1 MALPSSGQISFNDV
15 RTEMSQSS
23 ALNYSFIEWA
33 SGNFASGGF
42 SNSNYNINTPIN
54 VLSGVNTFFEG
65 YIYSGVS
72 MSQWYSYN
80 STISFS
86 TGVTASL
93 IRPVVDYCYPS
104 SMVVF
109 DAGTSNTT
117 YTINI
122 SGSTAPDIGSFL
134 GPGLV
139 VYYGKPWS
147 VDGKTTGSATVIT
160 GSGIAGGGFIDDIT
174 GTDMSFNYSYTYDA
188 NKGRY
193 LYFVYYSSNCG
204 A

>member
-1 MALPSSGQISFNDV
+1 MGLPSSGQMSFNDV
-15 RTEMSQSS
+15 RIEMSQSS
-23 ALNYSFIEWA
+23 APNYSFIEWA
-33 SGNFASGGF
+33 SGNYASGGV

-54 VLSGVNTFFEG
+54 VLSGTNTFFVG
-65 YIYSGVS
+65 NVYSGVS

-80 STISFS
+80 STASFS

-93 IRPVVDYCYPS
+93 IRPVADYCYPS

-109 DAGTSNTT
+109 DAGTSNAT
-117 YTINI
+117 YTINL
-122 SGSTAPDIGSFL
+122 SGSTGPDIGSNL

-160 GSGIAGGGFIDDIT
+160 GSGIAGGGYITDIVEAN
-174 GTDMSFNYSYTYDA
+174 MSFNYNYTYDA

-193 LYFVYYSSNCG
+193 LYFVYYTSNCG

>member
-1 MALPSSGQISFNDV
+1 MALPSSGQLSFDDV
-15 RTEMSQSS
+15 RIEMSQS
-23 ALNYSFIEWA
+23 AAPNYSFIEWA
-33 SGNFASGGF
+33 SGNFISGGI
-42 SNSNYNINTPIN
+42 SNSNYNVNTPIN
-54 VLSGVNTFFEG
+54 VLSGINTFFSG

-72 MSQWYSYN
+72 MSQWYSYD
-80 STISFS
+80 STVSFS

-93 IRPVVDYCYPS
+93 IRPVADYCTPS

-109 DAGTSNTT
+109 DAGTSNKT
-117 YTINI
+117 YTINM
-122 SGSTAPDIGSFL
+122 SGSTISDIGSQL

-147 VDGKTTGSATVIT
+147 VDGNGTGSAIIIT
-160 GSGIAGGGFIDDIT
+160 GSGITGLGLNSDIT
-174 GTDMSFNYSYTYDA
+174 ETNMSFNYDYTYDA

-193 LYFVYYSSNCG
+193 LYFVYYASNCG

>member
-1 MALPSSGQISFNDV
+1 MSFNDV
-15 RTEMSQSS
+15 RIEMSQSS
-23 ALNYSFIEWA
+23 APNYSFVEWA
-33 SGNFASGGF
+33 SGNYLSGGL

-54 VLSGVNTFFEG
+54 VLSGTNTFFSG

-80 STISFS
+80 STASFS

-104 SMVVF
+104 SMVIF

-122 SGSTAPDIGSFL
+122 SGSTGADVGNDL

-147 VDGKTTGSATVIT
+147 IDGKTTGSATVIT
-160 GSGIAGGGFIDDIT
+160 GSGIDGGASSVFNLTIAN
-174 GTDMSFNYSYTYDA
+174 MSFNYNYTYDA

-193 LYFVYYSSNCG
+193 LYFVYYTSNCG